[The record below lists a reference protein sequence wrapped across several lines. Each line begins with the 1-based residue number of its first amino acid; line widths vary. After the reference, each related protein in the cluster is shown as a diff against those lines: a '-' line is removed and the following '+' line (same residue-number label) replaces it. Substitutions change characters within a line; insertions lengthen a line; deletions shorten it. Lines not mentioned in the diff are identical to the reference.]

1 MSGVEPSGPDEA
13 SGTNERTGT
22 SPSGPVLVTG
32 GASGL
37 GAAVVELLVERGARV
52 VVLDRRPPTGEVEHR
67 VVDLADPRA
76 AERTV
81 RDVADGG
88 PLAAVVGAAGTD
100 CCGRFEDVDAAAWEQ
115 VVQVNLIG
123 LAAVVRA
130 ALPGLRAGRGRIV
143 NVASTLAERSL
154 PDATAYCAS
163 KAAVVA
169 FGRVLAQELAPEVG
183 VTTLVPGG
191 MATAFFDGRPE
202 QYRPGADARLNDPRD
217 VARSVLFALDQPW
230 GCEVR
235 ELTIC
240 PSTEPSWP

>member
-1 MSGVEPSGPDEA
+1 MPTVDPD
-13 SGTNERTGT
+13 GG
-22 SPSGPVLVTG
+22 GPVLVTG
-32 GASGL
+32 GSSGL
-37 GAAVVELLVERGARV
+37 GAAVVDLLADGGRPVA
-52 VVLDRRPPTGEVEHR
+52 VLDRRAPRRDVEHR

-76 AERTV
+76 AEAAV
-81 RDVADGG
+81 RALAGSG
-88 PLAAVVGAAGTD
+88 PLAALVGAAGTD
-100 CCGRFEDVDAAAWEQ
+100 CCGRFEDVEAAAWEQ
-115 VVQVNLIG
+115 VVQVNLVG

-143 NVASTLAERSL
+143 NVASTLARRSL

-169 FGRVLAQELAPEVG
+169 FGRALAQELAGDVG

-202 QYRPGADARLNDPRD
+202 QYRPGPTAHLNDPRD